1 MYIVAGLGNPGLRY
15 ANTRHNIGF
24 IALDMLADK
33 LGIKVTKIKH
43 KALIGEGTYGGHR
56 IVLAKP
62 QTYMNLSGES
72 ILDMKNWY
80 KVEDSGI
87 IIIYDDID
95 LDVGVLRIRASGS
108 AGTHRGMQSIIYQ
121 LKSQEFPRVRIG
133 VGSPPPGW
141 DLKDY
146 VLSGFKSEE
155 IPLLREACERAV
167 KGVELII
174 EKGVQYA
181 MSKCN
186 G

>member
-1 MYIVAGLGNPGLRY
+1 M
-15 ANTRHNIGF
+15 
-24 IALDMLADK
+24 
-33 LGIKVTKIKH
+33 
-43 KALIGEGTYGGHR
+43 
-56 IVLAKP
+56 
-62 QTYMNLSGES
+62 
-72 ILDMKNWY
+72 
-80 KVEDSGI
+80 
-87 IIIYDDID
+87 
-95 LDVGVLRIRASGS
+95 
-108 AGTHRGMQSIIYQ
+108 
-121 LKSQEFPRVRIG
+121 RIG